1 MSGWYQEG
9 SIIDAIR
16 GGDVKT
22 GVDFID
28 KPLNSFIDDRRR
40 DAQKKDA
47 LSGIGTKDA
56 FGDVKTHNPIRNIFG
71 FTEEETVKARQEVDD
86 QEVLNTYGDKAKLY
100 DYSLRNKDGSV
111 KSDTEVTE
119 FLDEREKVRDL
130 IGSSGFDATDLN
142 VDLNKISYEGA
153 GSAIRQARAA
163 EAAKLRAPAEKLA
176 AGQLDLQ
183 KTIAANQKEANQ
195 ESARF
200 QRHQLE
206 VEGIRAENA
215 RRERQFEAA
224 QNRELTREQ
233 NMMQLRLAN
242 MDRADRREDRRMERE
257 DRQAEKRQAS
267 IMMLIKGLTQLGA
280 GFSI

>member
-22 GVDFID
+22 GKDFID
-28 KPLNSFIDDRRR
+28 KPLNSFIDNWRR

-71 FTEEETVKARQEVDD
+71 FTKEETVKARQEVDD
-86 QEVLNTYGDKAKLY
+86 QEVLNTYGDKVKLY
-100 DYSLRNKDGSV
+100 DYSLTNKDGSV

-142 VDLNKISYEGA
+142 VDLNKISLAGA

-176 AGQLDLQ
+176 ASQQKLQETIASDNRAAQQEAARFRAHQLD
-183 KTIAANQKEANQ
+183 
-195 ESARF
+195 
-200 QRHQLE
+200 
-206 VEGIRAENA
+206 VEGIRAENS
-215 RRERQFEAA
+215 RRERQFEAS

-233 NMMQLRLAN
+233 NMMQLKLAN
-242 MDRADRREDRRMERE
+242 MDRSDRREDRRMERE
-257 DRQAEKRQAS
+257 DRQADKRQAS
-267 IMMLIKGLTQLGA
+267 IMMLIKGLSQLGA